1 MPVFRGS
8 AVALVTPFHDGAV
21 DYPALKR
28 LIGMHLA
35 SRTDAIVCCATTGE
49 APTLSIEEKRDIIDF
64 VVREV
69 DHRIPV
75 IASTGTNDT
84 ASVIEQSITAEAL
97 GADALLVVA
106 PYYNKPSPDGLY
118 AHFKAV
124 SDAVSIPILVYNIP
138 GRTGVNIKPETMQK
152 LLTIEHVVGTKE
164 ASGNIEQ
171 IVRLAALCPECEI
184 YAGNDDHVLPMMSV
198 GALGV
203 ISTIAN
209 FLPGQVHDMTEAFF
223 AGDIGRARELQ
234 LSLIPAWAAAF
245 SDVNPIPVKAMLAS
259 LGWIE
264 PEIRL
269 PLVTPRPEALEKLNE
284 TLRSYGLLG

>member
-8 AVALVTPFHDGAV
+8 AVALVTPFHEGHV

-28 LIGMHLA
+28 LIDMHLA
-35 SRTDAIVCCATTGE
+35 SHTDAIVCCATTGE
-49 APTLSIEEKRDIIDF
+49 APTLSLEEKRDIIDF
-64 VVREV
+64 VVRQV

-84 ASVIEQSITAEAL
+84 ASVIEQSITAERL

-106 PYYNKPSPDGLY
+106 PYYNKSSADGLY
-118 AHFKAV
+118 AHYKAI
-124 SDAVSIPILVYNIP
+124 SDAVNIPILVYNVP
-138 GRTGVNIKPETMQK
+138 SRTGVNITPEIMQR
-152 LLTIEHVVGTKE
+152 LLTIEHIVGTKE

-171 IVRLAALCPECEI
+171 IVRLAALCPDCEI
-184 YAGNDDHVLPMMSV
+184 YAGNDDHALPMMSI

-209 FLPGQVHDMTEAFF
+209 FLPQEMHDMTAAFF
-223 AGDIGRARELQ
+223 AGDMKKARELQ
-234 LSLIPAWAAAF
+234 LFLIPAWAAAF
-245 SDVNPIPVKAMLAS
+245 SDVNPIPVKAMVAS
-259 LGWIE
+259 LGLID

-269 PLVTPRPEALEKLNE
+269 PLVSPRPEALEKLNE
-284 TLRSYGLLG
+284 TLRFYGLLK